1 MIALFKV
8 ARLVL
13 LVTLV
18 IVIIPGLGPSP
29 VVQAQDATPTPTATP
44 VPFGITSPT
53 GGEALQGVVAITGTT
68 QAAGFQAAE
77 VSFAY
82 AAGSTGTWFLI
93 EQAGAPVVED
103 QIAAWD
109 TTTISDGT
117 YHLRLQVF
125 LADGTVL
132 ERVMENVRVRNYTA
146 VETSTPPAPGETVFP
161 TRAATARPTSTPA
174 VDFVAAGRTPE
185 PLPTNPARLTPQ
197 NLRES
202 AAVGVGAVAAVLLAA
217 AIYLSLRALFRR

>member
-1 MIALFKV
+1 MISLFKEV
-8 ARLVL
+8 RSVL
-13 LVTLV
+13 LTALV
-18 IVIIPGLGPSP
+18 IVMILGQGSASE
-29 VVQAQDATPTPTATP
+29 VQAQDATPTPTATQI
-44 VPFGITSPT
+44 PFGINTPT

-82 AAGSTGTWFLI
+82 ASGSTGTWFLI
-93 EQAGAPVVED
+93 EQVGAPVIEN

-109 TTTISDGT
+109 TTTISDGM

-125 LADGTVL
+125 LSDGTVL
-132 ERVMENVRVRNYTA
+132 EKVVENVRVRNYTA
-146 VETSTPPAPGETVFP
+146 VETSTPPAPGETVLP

-185 PLPTNPARLTPQ
+185 PLPTNPARLSSQ

-202 AAVGVGAVAAVLLAA
+202 AAVGVGAVAAVLLTA
-217 AIYLSLRALFRR
+217 AIYLTLRALFRR

>member
-1 MIALFKV
+1 MISFFKE
-8 ARLVL
+8 ARPL
-13 LVTLV
+13 LLAALV
-18 IVIIPGLGPSP
+18 IVMILGFGPSP
-29 VVQAQDATPTPTATP
+29 EAQAQDATPTPTVTQ
-44 VPFGITSPT
+44 VPFGITTPS

-68 QAAGFQAAE
+68 QAVGFQAAE
-77 VSFAY
+77 ISFAY

-93 EQAGAPVVED
+93 EQASTPVVED

-132 ERVMENVRVRNYTA
+132 ERVVENVRVRNYTA
-146 VETSTPPAPGETVFP
+146 VETSTPPAPGETVLP
-161 TRAATARPTSTPA
+161 TRAATARPSSTPA
-174 VDFVAAGRTPE
+174 VDFIAAGRTPE
-185 PLPTNPARLTPQ
+185 PLPTNPASLTPQ

-202 AAVGVGAVAAVLLAA
+202 AAVGVGAVAVVLLAA
-217 AIYLSLRALFRR
+217 AIYLGLRALFRR